1 MWLLARFSEGEP
13 NVETYELR
21 YLFPT
26 TASIAGGGSAVAVA
40 FTTGQVGFL
49 RDGAWIEPDVLQ
61 AERSAHNGYQ
71 HGWAALDPDGELL
84 LTRRDSADLELWAA
98 SGSGLERLGRLAN
111 SDASEAPDFASF
123 SGDDITVAS
132 ATAFHYDTGT
142 ATAVTTTWSLAVT
155 TLLEH
160 ACDEVGSSL
169 PAGARAAGVDRLE
182 RCASNPSG

>member
-1 MWLLARFSEGEP
+1 MVVAWVSEGEP

-142 ATAVTTTWSLAVT
+142 ATAVTPRGRGRHHTPRARLRRGGIFPPRRGTGGRCRPL
-155 TLLEH
+155 
-160 ACDEVGSSL
+160 
-169 PAGARAAGVDRLE
+169 GAL
-182 RCASNPSG
+182 ASNPSG